1 MKNKALGLIETYG
14 YIGAIEAAD
23 TAVKAAYVELSAVE
37 KVKGGLVTVQLLGD
51 VGAVKAAVD
60 AGVQKCKALG
70 VYVSSHVIARPDSE
84 LYKIVPKLNSDEA
97 IETIK
102 EADKPKEIIA
112 FEDENAKEDEKIEKA
127 DKIEKDEKADKLET
141 SEKEFKLPKHFYTM
155 KVVLLRNYVRKLDNF
170 PIPNKKIKFA
180 NKQQLIDGLIEY
192 YKTKP
197 MTKE

>member
-127 DKIEKDEKADKLET
+127 DKIEKDEKVDKLET
-141 SEKEFKLPKHFYTM
+141 SEPEFKLPKHFYTM

>member
-23 TAVKAAYVELSAVE
+23 TAVKAAYVELGAVE

-84 LYKIVPKLNSDEA
+84 LYKIVPKLNSE
-97 IETIK
+97 ET
-102 EADKPKEIIA
+102 DKPKEIIA

-127 DKIEKDEKADKLET
+127 DKIEKDEKAEKLET
-141 SEKEFKLPKHFYTM
+141 SEPEFKLPKHFYTM

>member
-102 EADKPKEIIA
+102 EAEKPKEIIA

-127 DKIEKDEKADKLET
+127 DKIEKDEKAEKLET
-141 SEKEFKLPKHFYTM
+141 SEPEFKLPKHFYTM

>member
-84 LYKIVPKLNSDEA
+84 LYKIVPNLNSE
-97 IETIK
+97 EV
-102 EADKPKEIIA
+102 DKPKEIIA

-141 SEKEFKLPKHFYTM
+141 SEPEFKLPKHFYTM

>member
-84 LYKIVPKLNSDEA
+84 LYKIVPKAHSE
-97 IETIK
+97 ET
-102 EADKPKEIIA
+102 DKPKEIIA

-141 SEKEFKLPKHFYTM
+141 SEPEFKLPKHFYTM

>member
-127 DKIEKDEKADKLET
+127 DKIEKDEKADNLET
-141 SEKEFKLPKHFYTM
+141 SEPEFKLPKHFYTM